1 LAKDIDFSFEILV
14 DLFSLFRKE
23 EPVYMFDQVP
33 YPTTGI
39 TGHKKYREYSN
50 PGFVIP
56 SNIPRE

>member
-1 LAKDIDFSFEILV
+1 
-14 DLFSLFRKE
+14 LFSLFRKE